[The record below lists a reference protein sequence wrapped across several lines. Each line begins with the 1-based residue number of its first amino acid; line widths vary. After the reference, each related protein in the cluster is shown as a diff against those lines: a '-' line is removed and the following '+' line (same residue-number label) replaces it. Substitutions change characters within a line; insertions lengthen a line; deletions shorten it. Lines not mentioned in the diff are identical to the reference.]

1 MNLSQRYVL
10 LLLLM
15 SLGMMGTSL
24 YLVIASKPTGG
35 QLTASPRSV
44 TARGDLASDEA
55 STIALFEQSSP
66 SVVFIT
72 TLAHVPVRRN
82 FFGFSSEVR
91 TLPQGSGSGFIWD
104 HAGHIVTN
112 YHVIAQAESAVI
124 RTSDGMEYA
133 AELIGSAPDQDLA
146 VLKIDAPIGALSPL
160 SLGTSQDL
168 RVGQS
173 TFAIGNPF
181 GLDHTLTTGVISA
194 LDREMQSISGRTIFG
209 VIQTDAAINPGNSG
223 GPLLDSS
230 GRLIGVNTAIE
241 SPSGAYAGIGFAV
254 PVDTVNRI
262 VPQLIRFG
270 RAARPGLGVQLAR
283 PHLAAQLGV
292 KGALILGVMPQT
304 AAAAAGLQPMHRG
317 PQGRLRLGDVI
328 ISLDGE
334 AVESGDDLIR
344 LLDGRSLGDVVN
356 LGLRRDGSERSI
368 KIALHAID

>member
-24 YLVIASKPTGG
+24 YLVIQSKQTRGSVS
-35 QLTASPRSV
+35 AEPRSV
-44 TARGDLASDEA
+44 TARGDLANDES

-104 HAGHIVTN
+104 HDGHIVTN

-146 VLKIDAPIGALSPL
+146 VLRIDAPIGALSPL
-160 SLGTSQDL
+160 SLGTSNDL
-168 RVGQS
+168 KVGQS
-173 TFAIGNPF
+173 TYAIGNPF

-262 VPQLIRFG
+262 VPQLIRYG

-283 PHLAAQLGV
+283 PHLAAQLGL

-317 PQGRLRLGDVI
+317 PQGRLKLGDVI
-328 ISLDGE
+328 ISLDGQPI
-334 AVESGDDLIR
+334 ESGDDLIR
-344 LLDGRSLGDVVN
+344 LLDGRALGDVVS
-356 LGLRRDGSERSI
+356 LGLRRDGAERSV

>member
-24 YLVIASKPTGG
+24 YLVIEARQPTV
-35 QLTASPRSV
+35 TVPAAPRV
-44 TARGDLASDEA
+44 VAERGAFASDESA
-55 STIALFEQSSP
+55 TIALFERTAP

-72 TLAHVPVRRN
+72 TLTHVPARRN

-91 TLPQGSGSGFIWD
+91 RIPQGSGSGFIWD
-104 HAGHIVTN
+104 DDGHIVTN

-124 RTSDGMEYA
+124 RTANGIEYA
-133 AELIGSAPDQDLA
+133 AELIGTAPDQDLA
-146 VLKIDAPIGALSPL
+146 VLRIDAPIGALTPL
-160 SLGTSQDL
+160 SLGTSNDL
-168 RVGQS
+168 KVGQS
-173 TFAIGNPF
+173 TYAIGNPF

-262 VPQLIRFG
+262 IPQLIRSG
-270 RAARPGLGVQLAR
+270 RAPRPGLGVQLAR
-283 PHLAAQLGV
+283 QHLATQFGV
-292 KGALILGVMPQT
+292 KGAIILGVMPQT
-304 AAAAAGLQPMHRG
+304 AAAAAGLRPMYRDSR
-317 PQGRLRLGDVI
+317 GRLQLGDVI
-328 ISLDGE
+328 ISLDGQPIQN
-334 AVESGDDLIR
+334 GDDLIR
-344 LLDGRSLGDVVN
+344 LLDGRNLGDLVM
-356 LGLRRDGSERSI
+356 LGIRRDGAERSI
-368 KIALHAID
+368 KLSLHAID

>member
-24 YLVIASKPTGG
+24 YLVIQSKQTRGIVS
-35 QLTASPRSV
+35 AEPRSV
-44 TARGDLASDEA
+44 TARGDLANDES

-104 HAGHIVTN
+104 HDGHIVTN

-146 VLKIDAPIGALSPL
+146 VLRIDAPIGALSPL
-160 SLGTSQDL
+160 SLGTSNDL
-168 RVGQS
+168 KVGQS
-173 TFAIGNPF
+173 TYAIGNPF

-262 VPQLIRFG
+262 VPQLIRYG

-283 PHLAAQLGV
+283 PHLAAQLGL

-317 PQGRLRLGDVI
+317 PQGRLKLGDVI
-328 ISLDGE
+328 ISLDGQPI
-334 AVESGDDLIR
+334 ESGDDLIR
-344 LLDGRSLGDVVN
+344 LLDGRALGDVVS
-356 LGLRRDGSERSI
+356 LGLRRDGAERSV